1 MFSILYSGP
10 IARTSL
16 LQFTVVAGNATPSG
30 DAAAVEETTIAKLTA
45 SGRALS
51 KPIRV
56 GMLNLLVA
64 ATVEGRGCCGLPDLG
79 VPADAEETGLG
90 VCVCEFEQYFR
101 MGQSKVSYHLRKLKE
116 AGLVREEKRGKW
128 SFYSLDW
135 EAVTELIKELTGQ
148 LGIRCVDHE
157 DMETQ
162 KRAKVLFLCTHN
174 SARSQMAEGLL
185 RHLGGETY
193 NIFFAGAE
201 KTCVPP
207 QAIRVMAEI
216 GIDIS

>member
-1 MFSILYSGP
+1 VFSILYSGP

-90 VCVCEFEQYFR
+90 FR
-101 MGQSKVSYHLRKLKE
+101 MGQSKVFYHLRKLKE

-157 DMETQ
+157 DMENQ
-162 KRAKVLFLCTHN
+162 KRATVLFLCTHN

-193 NIFFAGAE
+193 NTYSLPE
-201 KTCVPP
+201 PRRPVSRRK
-207 QAIRVMAEI
+207 RYE
-216 GIDIS
+216 